1 MLIFIAISVSAV
13 YGGAVALV
21 EGRVD
26 APEHRRPYA
35 GAMPMDTTHFLEEMR
50 RMNEERMAAA
60 ERIADVLARRE
71 EAHAAAA
78 EADLLLVAAEEP
90 YPCPE
95 CGADVDPPG
104 AEALAFN
111 SEGACPACEG
121 TGIVREV
128 DDDVDDGV
136 LVVSVGAGGTSTGGS
151 APASAHDEVPPAK
164 TRAAARVA
172 ASRRFIGPTPPG
184 RG

>member
-1 MLIFIAISVSAV
+1 MSVGTGVDVLVGSGTTSSV
-13 YGGAVALV
+13 VVGSGSGVEVLDVVFEVLDDVLELV
-21 EGRVD
+21 EVFVRVL
-26 APEHRRPYA
+26 
-35 GAMPMDTTHFLEEMR
+35 G
-50 RMNEERMAAA
+50 
-60 ERIADVLARRE
+60 
-71 EAHAAAA
+71 
-78 EADLLLVAAEEP
+78 
-90 YPCPE
+90 
-95 CGADVDPPG
+95 
-104 AEALAFN
+104 
-111 SEGACPACEG
+111 
-121 TGIVREV
+121 REV